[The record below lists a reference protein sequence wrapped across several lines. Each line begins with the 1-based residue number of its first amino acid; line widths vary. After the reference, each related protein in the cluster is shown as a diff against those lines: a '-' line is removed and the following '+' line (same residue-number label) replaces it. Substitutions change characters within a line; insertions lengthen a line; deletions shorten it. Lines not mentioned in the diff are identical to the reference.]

1 MSNVLFIY
9 NTLGKMHISIN
20 FGTISFFWDFFLFET
35 LFKFTNY
42 VCRFINY
49 VLITTRFVIDYVN
62 IYVLG

>member
-1 MSNVLFIY
+1 
-9 NTLGKMHISIN
+9 MHISIN